1 LSAREKI
8 RMKPFFFIL
17 RNDMI
22 SRFAF
27 LFFDS
32 RKIDWLDGGRK
43 IWNWFLFSSFFF
55 FFFVLFPA
63 RSSCACRKCV
73 FLLHLIAYFRL
84 IGYWGGGETLTG
96 VIRPLVTWGGAL
108 RIYWETLSSL
118 VILGG
123 LPFFF
128 LSLVF
133 LPCT

>member
-1 LSAREKI
+1 LK
-8 RMKPFFFIL
+8 
-17 RNDMI
+17 NDMI

-84 IGYWGGGETLTG
+84 IGYWGGDPDWRHPPFSD
-96 VIRPLVTWGGAL
+96 VGG
-108 RIYWETLSSL
+108 
-118 VILGG
+118 
-123 LPFFF
+123 
-128 LSLVF
+128 
-133 LPCT
+133 PCVYIEERYQVLWS